1 MKALLKTLFAI
12 VMVVTTF
19 SCGGD
24 DQSRA
29 ERDAEIQKKMEEAVQ
44 KEGQLYQ
51 GMRKGVEEMEKKVL
65 EDQGKQSP

>member
-1 MKALLKTLFAI
+1 MRVLLRSVFAI
-12 VMVVTTF
+12 VFVVTAF
-19 SCGGD
+19 GCGGD

-65 EDQGKQSP
+65 EDQGKQ